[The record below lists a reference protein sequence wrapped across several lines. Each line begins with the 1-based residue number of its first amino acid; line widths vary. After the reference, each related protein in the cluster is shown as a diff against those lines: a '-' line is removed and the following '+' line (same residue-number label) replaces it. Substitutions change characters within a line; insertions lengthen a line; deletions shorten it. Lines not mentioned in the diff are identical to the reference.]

1 MPVVHIRV
9 RALMNE
15 AQITTKKIQV
25 GHVSHARP
33 NVNSVMVPQIPNV
46 LIAKNLTTYSL
57 HLLLIHVQLLVQ
69 MVIIKTSLLGNVN
82 NVLRIVP
89 YAMAQLKMNVKNA
102 QLDIIYSLP
111 LKYANKTTAPPLT
124 SKIQL

>member
-1 MPVVHIRV
+1 MLALMPVVHIRV

-33 NVNSVMVPQIPNV
+33 NENSVMVPQIPNV

-89 YAMAQLKMNVKNA
+89 YAMDQLKMNVKNA

-111 LKYANKTTAPPLT
+111 LKDAN
-124 SKIQL
+124 